1 MSDGKEFPSDKA
13 DKFVVRFPDGMREK
27 IRAAAEAN
35 NRSMNAEIIARLQ
48 ESFVAETEF
57 HSSRG
62 HASTTDL
69 HKVAQE
75 AVERANIEH
84 RKMLADLLKSISSA
98 DAMQEVAKKMLEES
112 SITSVLKPKK

>member
-1 MSDGKEFPSDKA
+1 MPPELRTQLEEAAKE
-13 DKFVVRFPDGMREK
+13 G
-27 IRAAAEAN
+27 
-35 NRSMNAEIIARLQ
+35 NRSLHAEIIARLQ